1 MINCHIWGYQGCIR
15 YVSLWVSLI
24 LIQIRIHAHMC
35 TLCMHTVCTY
45 AYVHV
50 YYRHTI
56 VFAKELS
63 CSALSEVL
71 YSPGG
76 CSEDVMLSR
85 GEYSDERVC
94 VCCLPSIN
102 AVRRLSID
110 CGGPS
115 EGFSPLWY
123 CLQSYI

>member
-1 MINCHIWGYQGCIR
+1 MECLLPY
-15 YVSLWVSLI
+15 
-24 LIQIRIHAHMC
+24 
-35 TLCMHTVCTY
+35 LCMVTVLHIMVGLERMLNYRGVGLARFHCMY
-45 AYVHV
+45 VYVHV
-50 YYRHTI
+50 YYRHTM

-85 GEYSDERVC
+85 GEWSAEREC

-102 AVRRLSID
+102 AVSRLSID